1 MNDGTLADVAIG
13 IATGGGAGLVRRMA
27 EAAGSRAQLE
37 KARDELVRRLERR
50 SDDYEASIALELVEK
65 ALALRPPVEGFEAV
79 VGYNPKWDESGE
91 GGT

>member
-1 MNDGTLADVAIG
+1 MNDGSLADVAIG
-13 IATGGGAGLVRRMA
+13 IATGGGADLVRRMA
-27 EAAGSRAQLE
+27 DAAGSRAQLE

-50 SDDYEASIALELVEK
+50 SDDYEASIALELVLK
-65 ALALRPPVEGFEAV
+65 ALDFRPSVEGFKSV